1 MKFSENWLREL
12 VDIKADRAALA
23 HALTMAGLEVE
34 ELTPLGEGLA
44 GVVVAGIVAAE
55 PHPQADRLR
64 VCQVDA
70 GQGAPL
76 QIVCGA
82 PNARAGIKVPLAM
95 VGAKL
100 PGGISIKAAK
110 LRGVESFGMLCSA
123 KELGIDADAS
133 GLLELPPDA
142 PIGQPLA
149 DYLGLPDACIELKLT
164 PNRPDCLGLHGLAHD
179 VAALFGSAVKLPA
192 QVDAPVA
199 SEARRGI
206 RLEAGKDAPRYLGRI
221 VEGIDPAARTPLWL
235 AERLRRAGLRPISAV
250 VDITNYVML
259 ELGQPLHAF
268 DNDTLQGDI
277 VVRHAGSGET
287 LKLLDGAQA
296 KLDPGFVLI
305 ADEHKALAVAGVM
318 GGYDSRVTDVTRNVF
333 LESAHFAPAAIMGRA
348 RKLGLHTDA
357 SHRFERGVDPELP
370 RRALERASG
379 LLLAIAGG
387 RAGPVL
393 LAENLAALPPPPTV
407 TLRRT
412 RLKRVLGVDVADAEV
427 ARIFTALG
435 MRVTTTANGWQVTAP
450 SSRFD
455 IEREEDLI
463 EEVARIFGYDNIPTH
478 SPAGALTL
486 AIEPEARIGEL
497 ALREQLAA
505 RGYHEAVNLSFVAGD
520 LLARWGFTEGLVSL
534 ANPLSADLA
543 VMRPSL
549 LPGLIEALRH
559 NRARQQERVRL
570 FEVARVFRQ
579 GASLR
584 EEPAIPGRT
593 LQQGASLRE
602 EPAIPGRTL
611 RQGAS
616 LREEPAI
623 HGRTFQQAGDPPMET
638 TSLAIVACGNARAEQ
653 WGESP
658 RMLDFHDLKG
668 DLDALI
674 AWGGEPQRWS
684 VQADQLPVW
693 LHPGRGARVTHDG
706 VTAGYLGALH
716 PQLAKA
722 LDLGADVHVL
732 ELALE
737 PVLARRLPQARP
749 VPHFPSVRRDL
760 ALDLP
765 EEINWSQI
773 EQVVRATLGVRLKEL
788 RLFDRYSG
796 KGVEAGRKSLAMG
809 LILQDASRTLTD
821 DDADRCIREATAAL
835 EQTCKAK
842 LRG

>member
-12 VDIKADRAALA
+12 VEIKADRAALA

-34 ELTPLGEGLA
+34 ELTVLGEGLA
-44 GVVVAGIVAAE
+44 GVVVAEIVAAE
-55 PHPQADRLR
+55 KHPEADRLQ
-64 VCQVDA
+64 VCKVDV
-70 GQGAPL
+70 GQGELL

-82 PNARAGIKVPLAM
+82 PNARVGIKVPLAT
-95 VGAKL
+95 VGTNL
-100 PGGISIKAAK
+100 PGGIAIKAAK
-110 LRGVESFGMLCSA
+110 LRGIESFGMLCSA
-123 KELGIDADAS
+123 KELGVDADAS
-133 GLLELPPDA
+133 GLLELPIDA
-142 PIGQPLA
+142 PVGQPLA
-149 DYLGLPDACIELKLT
+149 DYLGLPDASFELKLT
-164 PNRPDCLGLHGLAHD
+164 PNRPDCLGLVGLAHD
-179 VAALFGSAVKLPA
+179 VAALFSSAVKVPA
-192 QVDAPVA
+192 QVAAPA
-199 SEARRGI
+199 TGTAKRGI
-206 RLEAGKDAPRYLGRI
+206 QLQAGKDAPRYLGRV

-235 AERLRRAGLRPISAV
+235 AERLRRAGMRPISAV

-268 DNDTLQGDI
+268 DNNALQGDI
-277 VVRHAGSGET
+277 VVRYAHAGET
-287 LKLLDGAQA
+287 LKLLDGSEAR
-296 KLDPGFVLI
+296 LDEGFVLI

-318 GGYDSRVTDVTRNVF
+318 GGFDSRVTDTTHDIF

-370 RRALERASG
+370 RRALERATE
-379 LLLAIAGG
+379 LLLSIAGG
-387 RAGPVL
+387 KAGPVL
-393 LAENLAALPPPPTV
+393 IAENLADLPKPAAV
-407 TLRRT
+407 TLRRA

-435 MRVTTTANGWQVTAP
+435 MQVESQADGWRITAP

-478 SPAGALTL
+478 SPAGALAL
-486 AIEPEARIGEL
+486 AIEPEARINEL

-505 RGYHEAVNLSFVAGD
+505 RGYHEAVNLSFVAAD
-520 LLARWGFTEGLVSL
+520 LLTRWGFTEQLVPL
-534 ANPLSADLA
+534 ANPLSTDLA
-543 VMRPSL
+543 IMRPSL

-570 FEVARVFRQ
+570 FEVARVF
-579 GASLR
+579 A
-584 EEPAIPGRT
+584 
-593 LQQGASLRE
+593 
-602 EPAIPGRTL
+602 
-611 RQGAS
+611 
-616 LREEPAI
+616 
-623 HGRTFQQAGDPPMET
+623 AGDPPVET
-638 TSLAIVACGNARAEQ
+638 PSLAIVACGSARGEQ
-653 WGESP
+653 WGEPS
-658 RMLDFHDLKG
+658 RQLDFHDLKG

-674 AWGGEPQRWS
+674 AWGGEPRRWS
-684 VQADQLPVW
+684 VHADGLPGW
-693 LHPGRGARVTHDG
+693 LHPGRGARVVRDG
-706 VTAGYLGALH
+706 ETVGYLGALH

-722 LDLGADVHVL
+722 LDLGPDVHVL

-737 PVLARRLPQARP
+737 PLLARRLPLAQP
-749 VPHFPSVRRDL
+749 VPRFPAVRRDI
-760 ALDLP
+760 AMDLP
-765 EEINWSQI
+765 EEVNWSQI
-773 EQVVRATLGVRLKEL
+773 EQTVRGSLGARLQEL

-821 DDADRCIREATAAL
+821 DDADRCVREAIAAL

>member
-12 VDIKADRAALA
+12 VEIKADRSTLA

-34 ELTPLGEGLA
+34 ELTPLGGDLT
-44 GVVVAGIVAAE
+44 GVVVAEIIAAE
-55 PHPQADRLR
+55 KHPEADRLQ
-64 VCQVDA
+64 VCKVDV
-70 GQGAPL
+70 GQGEPL

-82 PNARAGIKVPLAM
+82 PNARVGIKVPLAT

-100 PGGISIKAAK
+100 PGGPFQPAMASGALGLLPSGVVIKAAK

-133 GLLELPPDA
+133 GLLELPLDA
-142 PIGQPLA
+142 PIGQSLA
-149 DYLGLPDACIELKLT
+149 DYLGLPDASFELKLT
-164 PNRPDCLGLHGLAHD
+164 ANRPDCLGLVGLAHD
-179 VAALFGSAVKLPA
+179 VAALFGSAVKVSA
-192 QVDAPVA
+192 QAIAPVT

-221 VEGIDPAARTPLWL
+221 VEGIEPAARTPLWM

-250 VDITNYVML
+250 VDVTNYVML

-268 DNDTLQGDI
+268 DNDALEGNI
-277 VVRHAGSGET
+277 VVRHAHDGET
-287 LKLLDGAQA
+287 LKILDGSEA
-296 KLDPGFVLI
+296 KLDPGFVLV
-305 ADEHKALAVAGVM
+305 ADEKKGLAVAGVM
-318 GGYDSRVTDVTRNVF
+318 GGYDSRVTDATRNIF
-333 LESAHFAPAAIMGRA
+333 LESAHFAPAAIIGRA

-357 SHRFERGVDPELP
+357 SHRFERGVDPQLP
-370 RRALERASG
+370 RRALERATE

-387 RAGPVL
+387 NAGPVL
-393 LAENLAALPPPPTV
+393 VAENLADLPTPAAV
-407 TLRRT
+407 TLRRA
-412 RLKRVLGVDVADAEV
+412 RLKRVLGVEVADAEV
-427 ARIFTALG
+427 TRIFTALG
-435 MRVTTTANGWQVTAP
+435 MQVVVTADGWQVTAP

-463 EEVARIFGYDNIPTH
+463 EEVALIFGYDKIPTAT
-478 SPAGALTL
+478 PAGALTL
-486 AIEPEARIGEL
+486 AVEPEARINEL

-505 RGYHEAVNLSFVAGD
+505 RGYHEAVNLSFVAAE
-520 LLARWGFTEGLVSL
+520 LLASWGFSEKLVPL

-570 FEVARVFRQ
+570 FEVARVF
-579 GASLR
+579 A
-584 EEPAIPGRT
+584 
-593 LQQGASLRE
+593 
-602 EPAIPGRTL
+602 
-611 RQGAS
+611 
-616 LREEPAI
+616 
-623 HGRTFQQAGDPPMET
+623 AGDPPVET
-638 TSLAIVACGNARAEQ
+638 PSLAIVASGSARAEQ
-653 WGESP
+653 WGESS

-684 VQADQLPVW
+684 VHADGLPSW
-693 LHPGRGARVTHDG
+693 LHPGRAARVAHDG
-706 VTAGYLGALH
+706 ETVGYLGALH
-716 PQLAKA
+716 PQLAKV

-732 ELALE
+732 EVALE
-737 PVLARRLPQARP
+737 PILRRRLPQAQAVAR
-749 VPHFPSVRRDL
+749 FPAVRRDI
-760 ALDLP
+760 AMDVP
-765 EEINWSQI
+765 ETAGWSQI
-773 EQVVRATLGVRLKEL
+773 EQVVRRTLGERLKEL

-821 DDADRCIREATAAL
+821 DDADRCVREAIAAL

>member
-12 VDIKADRAALA
+12 VEIKADRAALA

-34 ELTPLGEGLA
+34 ELTVLGEGLA
-44 GVVVAGIVAAE
+44 GVVVAEIVATE
-55 PHPQADRLR
+55 KHPEADRLQ
-64 VCQVDA
+64 VCKVNA
-70 GQGAPL
+70 GQGELL

-82 PNARAGIKVPLAM
+82 PNARVGIKVPLAM
-95 VGAKL
+95 VGASL
-100 PGGISIKAAK
+100 PDGMSIKAAK

-133 GLLELPPDA
+133 GLLELPLDA
-142 PIGQPLA
+142 PVGQSLA
-149 DYLGLPDACIELKLT
+149 DYLGLPDASIELKLT
-164 PNRPDCLGLHGLAHD
+164 PNRPDCLGLVGLAHD
-179 VAALFGSAVKLPA
+179 VAALFGSAVKVPA
-192 QVDAPVA
+192 QVAAAVTSD
-199 SEARRGI
+199 ARRGI

-221 VEGIDPAARTPLWL
+221 VEGIDPSAHSPRWL

-268 DNDTLQGDI
+268 DNDALQGDI
-277 VVRHAGSGET
+277 VVRHAIAGET
-287 LKLLDGAQA
+287 LKLLDGSEA

-318 GGYDSRVTDVTRNVF
+318 GGFDSRVTDATHNIF

-348 RKLGLHTDA
+348 RKLGMHTDA

-370 RRALERASG
+370 RRALERATE

-387 RAGPVL
+387 KAGPVL
-393 LAENLAALPPPPTV
+393 VAENLADLPKPAAV
-407 TLRRT
+407 TLRRA
-412 RLKRVLGVDVADAEV
+412 RLKRVLGVTVDDAEV

-435 MRVTTTANGWQVTAP
+435 MQVTPTTDGWQITAP

-463 EEVARIFGYDNIPTH
+463 EEVARIFGYDNIPTDT
-478 SPAGALTL
+478 PTGALTL

-505 RGYHEAVNLSFVAGD
+505 RGYYEAVNLSFVAAD
-520 LLARWGFTEGLVSL
+520 LLARWGFTERLVPL

-570 FEVARVFRQ
+570 FEVARVFEQ
-579 GASLR
+579 GN
-584 EEPAIPGRT
+584 
-593 LQQGASLRE
+593 
-602 EPAIPGRTL
+602 
-611 RQGAS
+611 
-616 LREEPAI
+616 
-623 HGRTFQQAGDPPMET
+623 PPVET
-638 TSLAIVACGNARAEQ
+638 PSVAMVACGSARAEQ
-653 WGESP
+653 WGEVSRP
-658 RMLDFHDLKG
+658 LDFHDLKG

-684 VQADQLPVW
+684 VHADGLPGW
-693 LHPGRGARVTHDG
+693 LHPGRGARVARDG
-706 VTAGYLGALH
+706 ETVGYLGALH

-737 PVLARRLPQARP
+737 PLLARRLPKAQP
-749 VPHFPSVRRDL
+749 VPRFPAVRRDI
-760 ALDLP
+760 AMDLP
-765 EEINWSQI
+765 EEISWSQI
-773 EQVVRATLGVRLKEL
+773 EQTVRGSLGERLKEL
-788 RLFDRYSG
+788 CLFDRYSG
-796 KGVEAGRKSLAMG
+796 KGVESGRKSLAMG

-821 DDADRCIREATAAL
+821 DDADRCVREAIAAL
-835 EQTCKAK
+835 EQSCKAK

>member
-12 VDIKADRAALA
+12 VEIKADRAALA

-34 ELTPLGEGLA
+34 ELTVLGEGLA
-44 GVVVAGIVAAE
+44 GVVVAEIVAAE
-55 PHPQADRLR
+55 KHPEADRLQ
-64 VCQVDA
+64 VCTVNA
-70 GQGAPL
+70 GQAGLL

-82 PNARAGIKVPLAM
+82 PNARVGIKVPLAM
-95 VGAKL
+95 VGASL
-100 PGGISIKAAK
+100 PGGLSIKAAK
-110 LRGVESFGMLCSA
+110 LRGVDSFGMLCSA

-133 GLLELPPDA
+133 GLLELPLDA
-142 PIGQPLA
+142 PVGQPLA
-149 DYLGLPDACIELKLT
+149 DYMGLPDASIELKLT
-164 PNRPDCLGLHGLAHD
+164 PNRPDCLGLVGLAHD
-179 VAALFGSAVKLPA
+179 VAALFGSAVNVPA
-192 QVDAPVA
+192 QAAAAVTAKA
-199 SEARRGI
+199 CRGI
-206 RLEAGKDAPRYLGRI
+206 RLEAGKDAPRYLGRV

-235 AERLRRAGLRPISAV
+235 AERLRRSGLRPISAM
-250 VDITNYVML
+250 VDIANYVML

-277 VVRHAGSGET
+277 VVRHARAGET
-287 LKLLDGAQA
+287 LKLLDGSTA
-296 KLDPGFVLI
+296 KLDEGFVLI
-305 ADEHKALAVAGVM
+305 ADEHEPLAVAGVM
-318 GGYDSRVTDVTRNVF
+318 GGFDSRVTDTTRNIF

-370 RRALERASG
+370 RRALERATE
-379 LLLAIAGG
+379 LVLAIAGG
-387 RAGPVL
+387 NAGPVL
-393 LAENLAALPPPPTV
+393 VAEHVADLPKPAAV
-407 TLRRT
+407 TLRRA
-412 RLKRVLGVDVADAEV
+412 RLKRVLGVGVADVEV

-435 MRVTTTANGWQVTAP
+435 MRVETHAEGWRITAP

-478 SPAGALTL
+478 SPAGALAL
-486 AIEPEARIGEL
+486 AIEPEARINEL

-505 RGYHEAVNLSFVAGD
+505 RGYYEAVNLSFLSAE
-520 LLARWGFTEGLVSL
+520 LLARWGFTERLVPL

-543 VMRPSL
+543 IMRPSL

-559 NRARQQERVRL
+559 NRARQQERVRM
-570 FEVARVFRQ
+570 FELARVF
-579 GASLR
+579 A
-584 EEPAIPGRT
+584 
-593 LQQGASLRE
+593 
-602 EPAIPGRTL
+602 
-611 RQGAS
+611 
-616 LREEPAI
+616 
-623 HGRTFQQAGDPPMET
+623 AGDPPVET
-638 TSLAIVACGNARAEQ
+638 PSVAIVASGNAHAEQ
-653 WGESP
+653 WGEPS
-658 RMLDFHDLKG
+658 RQLDFHDLKG

-684 VQADQLPVW
+684 VHADGLPAW
-693 LHPGRGARVTHDG
+693 LHPGRGARVARDG
-706 VTAGYLGALH
+706 ETVGYLGALH
-716 PQLAKA
+716 PQLART

-732 ELALE
+732 ELTLE
-737 PVLARRLPQARP
+737 PLLARRLPLARP
-749 VPHFPSVRRDL
+749 VPRFPAVRRDI
-760 ALDLP
+760 AMDLP

-773 EQVVRATLGVRLKEL
+773 EQTVRGSLGLRLQEL

-821 DDADRCIREATAAL
+821 DDADRCVREAVAAL

>member
-12 VDIKADRAALA
+12 VEIKADRAALA

-34 ELTPLGEGLA
+34 ELTVLGDGLA
-44 GVVVAGIVAAE
+44 GVVVAEIVAAE
-55 PHPQADRLR
+55 KHPEADRLQ
-64 VCQVDA
+64 VCKVDA
-70 GQGAPL
+70 GQGEML

-82 PNARAGIKVPLAM
+82 PNARIGIKVPLAI
-95 VGAKL
+95 VGASL
-100 PGGISIKAAK
+100 PGGMSIKAAK

-133 GLLELPPDA
+133 GLLELPLDA
-142 PIGQPLA
+142 PVGQLLA
-149 DYLGLPDACIELKLT
+149 DYLGLPDASIELKLT
-164 PNRPDCLGLHGLAHD
+164 PNRPDCLGLVGLAHD
-179 VAALFGSAVKLPA
+179 VAALFGSAVKVPTQA
-192 QVDAPVA
+192 AAAVT

-221 VEGIDPAARTPLWL
+221 VEGIDPFARTPLWL
-235 AERLRRAGLRPISAV
+235 AERLRRSGLRPISAV

-268 DNDTLQGDI
+268 DNDKLGGDI
-277 VVRHAGSGET
+277 VVRHAHPGET
-287 LKLLDGAQA
+287 LKLLDGSEA
-296 KLDPGFVLI
+296 KLDQGFVLI

-318 GGYDSRVTDVTRNVF
+318 GGYDSRVTDTTRNIF
-333 LESAHFAPAAIMGRA
+333 LEAAHFAPAAIMGRA
-348 RKLGLHTDA
+348 RKLGMHTDA

-370 RRALERASG
+370 RRALERATE
-379 LLLAIAGG
+379 LLLSIAGG
-387 RAGPVL
+387 HAGPVL
-393 LAENLAALPPPPTV
+393 VAENLADLPKPATV
-407 TLRRT
+407 VLRRT

-435 MRVTTTANGWQVTAP
+435 MRVEAHAEGWQITAP

-478 SPAGALTL
+478 SPAGALAL
-486 AIEPEARIGEL
+486 AIEPEARINEL

-505 RGYHEAVNLSFVAGD
+505 RGYYEAVNLSFVPAE
-520 LLARWGFTEGLVSL
+520 LLARWGFTERLVPL

-543 VMRPSL
+543 IMRPSL

-570 FEVARVFRQ
+570 FEVARVF
-579 GASLR
+579 A
-584 EEPAIPGRT
+584 
-593 LQQGASLRE
+593 
-602 EPAIPGRTL
+602 
-611 RQGAS
+611 
-616 LREEPAI
+616 
-623 HGRTFQQAGDPPMET
+623 AGDPPVET
-638 TSLAIVACGNARAEQ
+638 PSLAIVACGNARGEQ
-653 WGESP
+653 WGEPS
-658 RMLDFHDLKG
+658 RQLDFYDLKG

-684 VQADQLPVW
+684 VHADGLPGW
-693 LHPGRGARVTHDG
+693 LHPGRGARVARDG
-706 VTAGYLGALH
+706 ETVGYLGALH

-732 ELALE
+732 ELALV
-737 PVLARRLPQARP
+737 PLLARRLPLAQP
-749 VPHFPSVRRDL
+749 VPRFPAVRRDI
-760 ALDLP
+760 AMDLP
-765 EEINWSQI
+765 EEISWSQI
-773 EQVVRATLGVRLKEL
+773 ERAVRGSLGTGLQEL

-821 DDADRCIREATAAL
+821 DDADRCVREAVAAL

>member
-12 VDIKADRAALA
+12 VEIKADRAALA

-34 ELTPLGEGLA
+34 ELTVLGEGLA
-44 GVVVAGIVAAE
+44 GVVVAEIVAAE
-55 PHPQADRLR
+55 KHPEADRLQ
-64 VCQVDA
+64 VCKVDA
-70 GQGAPL
+70 GQGELL

-82 PNARAGIKVPLAM
+82 PNARVGIKVPLAM
-95 VGAKL
+95 VGATL
-100 PGGISIKAAK
+100 PGGMSIKAAK

-133 GLLELPPDA
+133 GLLELPLDA
-142 PIGQPLA
+142 PAGQSLA
-149 DYLGLPDACIELKLT
+149 EYLGLPDASIELKLT
-164 PNRPDCLGLHGLAHD
+164 PNRPDCLGLVGLAHD
-179 VAALFGSAVKLPA
+179 VAALFGSAVKVPA
-192 QVDAPVA
+192 QAAAAVTGA
-199 SEARRGI
+199 ARRGI

-221 VEGIDPAARTPLWL
+221 VEGADPSARTPLWL
-235 AERLRRAGLRPISAV
+235 AERLRRSGLRPISAV

-277 VVRHAGSGET
+277 VVRHAHPGET
-287 LKLLDGAQA
+287 LKLLDGSSA
-296 KLDPGFVLI
+296 KLDAGFVLI
-305 ADEHKALAVAGVM
+305 ADEHKSLAVAGVM
-318 GGYDSRVTDVTRNVF
+318 GGYDSRVADGTRNIF

-348 RKLGLHTDA
+348 RKLGMHTDA

-370 RRALERASG
+370 RRALERATE
-379 LLLAIAGG
+379 LLLSIAGG
-387 RAGPVL
+387 DAGPVL
-393 LAENLAALPPPPTV
+393 VAENLADLPKPATV
-407 TLRRT
+407 VLRRA
-412 RLKRVLGVDVADAEV
+412 RLRRVLGVDVADAEV

-435 MRVTTTANGWQVTAP
+435 MRVEVHAEGWQITAP

-455 IEREEDLI
+455 IEREEDLV

-478 SPAGALTL
+478 SPAGALAL
-486 AIEPEARIGEL
+486 AIEPEARINEL

-505 RGYHEAVNLSFVAGD
+505 RGYYEAVNLSFVPAE
-520 LLARWGFTEGLVSL
+520 LLARWGFTERLVPL

-543 VMRPSL
+543 IMRPSL

-570 FEVARVFRQ
+570 FEVARVF
-579 GASLR
+579 A
-584 EEPAIPGRT
+584 
-593 LQQGASLRE
+593 
-602 EPAIPGRTL
+602 
-611 RQGAS
+611 
-616 LREEPAI
+616 
-623 HGRTFQQAGDPPMET
+623 AGDPPVET
-638 TSLAIVACGNARAEQ
+638 PSLAIVACGNAHGEQ
-653 WGESP
+653 WGEPS
-658 RMLDFHDLKG
+658 RQFDFHDLKG

-684 VQADQLPVW
+684 VHADDLPPW
-693 LHPGRGARVTHDG
+693 LHPGRGARVARDG
-706 VTAGYLGALH
+706 ETVGYLGALH
-716 PQLAKA
+716 PQLAKV

-732 ELALE
+732 EMALE
-737 PVLARRLPQARP
+737 PLLARRLPLAQP
-749 VPHFPSVRRDL
+749 VPRFPAVRRDI
-760 ALDLP
+760 AMDLP
-765 EEINWSQI
+765 EEISWSQI
-773 EQVVRATLGVRLKEL
+773 EQAVRGSLGTRLQEL

-821 DDADRCIREATAAL
+821 DDADRCVREAIAVL

>member
-12 VDIKADRAALA
+12 VEIKTDRAALT

-34 ELTPLGEGLA
+34 ELTVLGEGLT
-44 GVVVAGIVAAE
+44 GVVVAEIVAAE
-55 PHPQADRLR
+55 KHPEADRLQ
-64 VCQVDA
+64 VCKVDA
-70 GQGAPL
+70 GQGELL

-82 PNARAGIKVPLAM
+82 PNARVGIKVPLAM
-95 VGAKL
+95 VGASL
-100 PGGISIKAAK
+100 PGGMSIKAAK

-133 GLLELPPDA
+133 GLLELPLDA
-142 PIGQPLA
+142 PVGQSLA
-149 DYLGLPDACIELKLT
+149 DYLGLPDASSELKLT
-164 PNRPDCLGLHGLAHD
+164 PNRPDCLGLVGLAHD
-179 VAALFGSAVKLPA
+179 VAALFGSAVKVPV
-192 QVDAPVA
+192 QVAAPVT
-199 SEARRGI
+199 SEAKRGI
-206 RLEAGKDAPRYLGRI
+206 QLQAGKDAPRYLGRI

-235 AERLRRAGLRPISAV
+235 KERLRRAGLRPISAV

-277 VVRHAGSGET
+277 VVRHARGGET
-287 LKLLDGAQA
+287 LKLLDGSDA
-296 KLDPGFVLI
+296 KLDEGFVLI
-305 ADEHKALAVAGVM
+305 ADERNALAVAGVM
-318 GGYDSRVTDVTRNVF
+318 GGFDSRVTDATRNIF

-348 RKLGLHTDA
+348 RKLGMHTDA

-370 RRALERASG
+370 RRALERATE
-379 LLLAIAGG
+379 LLLSIAGG
-387 RAGPVL
+387 HAGPVL
-393 LAENLAALPPPPTV
+393 VAENLADLPKPAAV
-407 TLRRT
+407 KLRRA

-435 MRVTTTANGWQVTAP
+435 MQVETHADGWQITAP

-463 EEVARIFGYDNIPTH
+463 EEVARIFGYDNIPTLT
-478 SPAGALTL
+478 PTGALTL
-486 AIEPEARIGEL
+486 TIEPEARINEL

-505 RGYHEAVNLSFVAGD
+505 RGYYEAVNLSFVAAE
-520 LLARWGFTEGLVSL
+520 LLTRWGFTERLVPL

-570 FEVARVFRQ
+570 FEVARVF
-579 GASLR
+579 A
-584 EEPAIPGRT
+584 
-593 LQQGASLRE
+593 
-602 EPAIPGRTL
+602 
-611 RQGAS
+611 
-616 LREEPAI
+616 
-623 HGRTFQQAGDPPMET
+623 AGDPPVET
-638 TSLAIVACGNARAEQ
+638 PSLAIVASGTAGAEQ
-653 WGESP
+653 WGEPS
-658 RMLDFHDLKG
+658 RVLDFHDLKG
-668 DLDALI
+668 DFDALI

-684 VQADQLPVW
+684 VHADGLPAW
-693 LHPGRGARVTHDG
+693 LHPGRGARVARDG
-706 VTAGYLGALH
+706 ETVGYLGALH

-732 ELALE
+732 EVALE
-737 PVLARRLPQARP
+737 PLLARRLPKAQP
-749 VPHFPSVRRDL
+749 VPRFPMVRRDI
-760 ALDLP
+760 AVDLP
-765 EEINWSQI
+765 EEISWSQI
-773 EQVVRATLGVRLKEL
+773 EQTVRSSLGERLKEL
-788 RLFDRYSG
+788 QLFDRYSG

-821 DDADRCIREATAAL
+821 DDADRCVREAISAL

>member
-12 VDIKADRAALA
+12 VEIKADRAALA

-34 ELTPLGEGLA
+34 ELTALGEGLA
-44 GVVVAGIVAAE
+44 GVVVAEIVAAE
-55 PHPQADRLR
+55 KHPEADRLQ
-64 VCQVDA
+64 VCKVNA
-70 GQGAPL
+70 GQGELL

-82 PNARAGIKVPLAM
+82 PNARIGIKVPLAT
-95 VGAKL
+95 VGANL
-100 PGGISIKAAK
+100 PGGIAIKAAK

-133 GLLELPPDA
+133 GLLELPLDA
-142 PIGQPLA
+142 PMGQSLA
-149 DYLGLPDACIELKLT
+149 DYLGLPDASIELKLT
-164 PNRPDCLGLHGLAHD
+164 PNRPDCLGLVGLAHD
-179 VAALFGSAVKLPA
+179 VAALFGSAVKVPA
-192 QVDAPVA
+192 QAAAAVT

-221 VEGIDPAARTPLWL
+221 VEGIDPSARTPMWL

-250 VDITNYVML
+250 VDVTNYVML

-277 VVRHAGSGET
+277 VVRHAHVGET
-287 LKLLDGAQA
+287 LKLLDGSEA
-296 KLDPGFVLI
+296 KLDEGFVLI

-318 GGYDSRVTDVTRNVF
+318 GGFDSRVTDATRNIF

-370 RRALERASG
+370 RRALERATE
-379 LLLAIAGG
+379 LLLSIAGG
-387 RAGPVL
+387 NAGPVL
-393 LAENLAALPPPPTV
+393 IAENLADLPKPV
-407 TLRRT
+407 AVVLRRV
-412 RLKRVLGVDVADAEV
+412 RLKRVLGVDVADTEV

-435 MRVTTTANGWQVTAP
+435 MRVEAHADGWQITAP

-478 SPAGALTL
+478 SPAGALAL
-486 AIEPEARIGEL
+486 AIEPEARISEL

-505 RGYHEAVNLSFVAGD
+505 RGYYEAVNLSFVAAE
-520 LLARWGFTEGLVSL
+520 LLTHWGFTEQLVPL

-543 VMRPSL
+543 IMRPSL

-570 FEVARVFRQ
+570 FEVARVF
-579 GASLR
+579 A
-584 EEPAIPGRT
+584 
-593 LQQGASLRE
+593 
-602 EPAIPGRTL
+602 
-611 RQGAS
+611 
-616 LREEPAI
+616 
-623 HGRTFQQAGDPPMET
+623 AGDPPLET
-638 TSLAIVACGNARAEQ
+638 PSIAIVACGNARAEQ
-653 WGESP
+653 WGEPS
-658 RMLDFHDLKG
+658 RQLDFHDLKG

-674 AWGGEPQRWS
+674 AWGGEPQSWS
-684 VQADQLPVW
+684 VHADGLPSW
-693 LHPGRGARVTHDG
+693 LHPGRGARVARDG
-706 VTAGYLGALH
+706 ETVGYLGALH

-737 PVLARRLPQARP
+737 PLLARRLPLARP
-749 VPHFPSVRRDL
+749 VPRFPAVRRDI
-760 ALDLP
+760 AMDLP

-773 EQVVRATLGVRLKEL
+773 EQAVRGSLGARLQEL

-821 DDADRCIREATAAL
+821 DDADRCVREAIAAL